1 MHFSLRFVKHLLT
14 ILGYGLGGAFIA
26 GIVAYGY
33 YLQDR
38 PNLSPW
44 HTADLDEEFSAKRA
58 DEVADLAAYL
68 QLEDRL
74 FEELHRKIYRHDTP
88 TGADALNRFVGGSAA
103 DPDGYAR
110 NWNRTFELPV
120 ENPKVGV
127 LLLHGLSD
135 SPYSMRALAT
145 TLHEQG
151 AYVLG
156 LRVPGHGT
164 APVGLTNITWRD
176 FAAAVRLAAKH
187 VAAQLPAGRPF
198 YIVVYSNGA
207 ALAVEYSLGVV
218 AGEDLPRPQ
227 GLLLLSPA
235 IGITRAAAYAV
246 WQARAATATGLD
258 KLAWT
263 DILPEY
269 DPFKYNSFP
278 VNAGEQMYQL
288 TQEIA
293 SKIQDLNTGSGVP
306 GFPRV
311 LAFQS
316 LVDATVIPSAL
327 VNGLMRNL
335 APEGHELVLF
345 DINRIAAT
353 DPLLRTG
360 KVQLRDELMADAG
373 LPFTLTLIT
382 NAGEHSRDIIA
393 RRKEPNSVKATESPL
408 NLAWPNGIYSLAH
421 VALPFPPDDS
431 LYGYA
436 APSGPG
442 LHLGR
447 LEPRGEVGVLAVSA
461 NQMMRLRSNPFLPY
475 VEQRMLD
482 FFDLVDAK

>member
-1 MHFSLRFVKHLLT
+1 MHFSLRFVKHSLT
-14 ILGYGLGGAFIA
+14 ILAYGLIGAFVVIV
-26 GIVAYGY
+26 VAYGY
-33 YLQDR
+33 YLQNR
-38 PNLSPW
+38 PDLSPW
-44 HTADLDEEFSAKRA
+44 HTVNLNEEFSVERA
-58 DEVADLAAYL
+58 HEVTDLATYL
-68 QLEDRL
+68 RLEDRL
-74 FEELHRKIYRHDTP
+74 FEELNRKIYRRDMP
-88 TGADALNRFVGGSAA
+88 TGANAFNRFVAGSAA

-110 NWNRTFELPV
+110 NWNRTFEFPV

-145 TLHEQG
+145 TLHEHG
-151 AYVLG
+151 AWVLG

-198 YIVVYSNGA
+198 YIVGYSNGA
-207 ALAVEYSLGVV
+207 ALAVKYSLAVV

-246 WQARAATATGLD
+246 WQARAGTATGLD

-278 VNAGEQMYQL
+278 VNAGEQMYLL

-293 SKIQDLNTGSGVP
+293 SNTQDLNTGSGVP
-306 GFPRV
+306 GFPQV

-327 VNGLMRNL
+327 VNVLMSKL

-345 DINRIAAT
+345 DINRAT
-353 DPLLRTG
+353 AVDPFLRSG
-360 KVQLRDELMADAG
+360 KVQLRDDLMADAG

-382 NAGEHSRDIIA
+382 NADEHSRNIVA
-393 RRKEPNSVKATESPL
+393 QRTEPFGVKVTVSPL
-408 NLAWPNGIYSLAH
+408 SLAWPKGIYSLSH
-421 VALPFPPDDS
+421 VALPFSRDDA

-442 LHLGR
+442 LHLGK
-447 LEPRGEVGVLAVSA
+447 LDPRGEEGVLVISA
-461 NQMMRLRSNPFLPY
+461 NKMMRLRSNPFLPY
-475 VEQRMLD
+475 VEQRMLE
-482 FFDLVDAK
+482 FFNLVDAK